1 MRKTAKLSIAILAAS
16 VLTSA
21 AAYAATPGTYAGL
34 GLGAGKQQTSNL
46 DLSNRYGVTFGQN
59 VSNTGLAGRIFAGH
73 NFDNNFGIEA
83 GITQYTN
90 ADTKFTANNLVSGGI
105 SGSAEYQ
112 MTTFDLV
119 GKAYLPLSESG
130 FNIYGLGGI
139 SLVHSKTT
147 TQVTAKNSSINYATS
162 AKQSKSQDNVRP
174 VIGVGASYD
183 IPQTQ
188 LTAGWE
194 YKHTFGKGNVKN
206 SINAIPS
213 ADLVTLDLSYN
224 FG

>member
-16 VLTSA
+16 LLTSA

-34 GLGAGKQQTSNL
+34 GLGAGKQDTAKLN
-46 DLSNRYGVTFGQN
+46 LSNPYGITFGQN
-59 VSNTGLAGRIFAGH
+59 VSNTGLAGRIFAGY

-90 ADTKFTANNLVSGGI
+90 ADTKFTGNNLVSGEL

-112 MTTFDLV
+112 MTTFDLI
-119 GKAYLPLSESG
+119 GKAYLPLSETG
-130 FNIYGLGGI
+130 FNVYGLGGI

-147 TQVTAKNSSINYATS
+147 VKATAKNSSINYAES
-162 AKQSKSQDNVRP
+162 IKQSKSQDNIRP
-174 VIGVGASYD
+174 VLGLGASYD

-188 LTAGWE
+188 LTTSWE

-213 ADLVTLDLSYN
+213 ADLVTLNLGYN